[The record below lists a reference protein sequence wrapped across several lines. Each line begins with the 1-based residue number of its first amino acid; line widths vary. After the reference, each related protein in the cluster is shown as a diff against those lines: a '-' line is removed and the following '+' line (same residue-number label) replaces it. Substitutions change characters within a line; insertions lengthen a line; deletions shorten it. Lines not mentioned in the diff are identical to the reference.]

1 MRALQRDSLRLR
13 NRQRPTC
20 AAHPQGTEEQ
30 TAPLRPPTASADP
43 LPPGSRSHKRRIA
56 HRTIA
61 RRTYAGS
68 SWRAAD
74 PDTERRAEHHPLQHP
89 TADQDAPPNPST
101 TGATPVH
108 PVGRAPALP
117 RPIESSAQGT
127 KSSDSPPSHPGREAS
142 VQEGHLFRLA
152 GELPPEPALP
162 DSEIRPGLDRLL
174 QGLGDSVPVTVHDGR
189 LDVLARNAA
198 ATEHLGEAAAT
209 GRYGRNIVYQGFTAS
224 ARRVLGNEGANLYAR
239 WATAEL
245 RSAIGRYP
253 DDERLRGLV
262 AELSA
267 TSGDFRRHWAHG
279 EVATERSGVKRLRH
293 PTRGRLTFQSEMPH
307 DTVRDHWIVIYA
319 PATWPEA
326 PRTHASFSN
335 ISVAPS
341 TAGS

>member
-1 MRALQRDSLRLR
+1 M
-13 NRQRPTC
+13 
-20 AAHPQGTEEQ
+20 
-30 TAPLRPPTASADP
+30 
-43 LPPGSRSHKRRIA
+43 
-56 HRTIA
+56 
-61 RRTYAGS
+61 
-68 SWRAAD
+68 
-74 PDTERRAEHHPLQHP
+74 
-89 TADQDAPPNPST
+89 
-101 TGATPVH
+101 
-108 PVGRAPALP
+108 
-117 RPIESSAQGT
+117 
-127 KSSDSPPSHPGREAS
+127 SSDSPPSHPGREAS

-209 GRYGRNIVYQGFTAS
+209 GRYGRNIVHQGFTAS
-224 ARRVLGNEGANLYAR
+224 ARRVLGNECADLYAR

-267 TSGDFRRHWAHG
+267 TSGDFRPHWAHG

-293 PTRGRLTFQSEMPH
+293 PTRGWLTFQIEMPH
-307 DTVRDHWIVIYA
+307 DTARDHWIVIYA
-319 PATWPEA
+319 PAT
-326 PRTHASFSN
+326 
-335 ISVAPS
+335 
-341 TAGS
+341 